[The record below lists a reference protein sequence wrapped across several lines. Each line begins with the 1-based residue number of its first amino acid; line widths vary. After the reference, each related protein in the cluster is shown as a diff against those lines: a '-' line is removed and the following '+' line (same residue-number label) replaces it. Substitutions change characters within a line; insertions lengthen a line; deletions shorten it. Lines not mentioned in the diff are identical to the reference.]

1 MPYLK
6 SVCIHSTVDRS
17 LEYILDPE
25 KTEGKYMT
33 SLNCL
38 SDPKAAYDMMKLVY
52 EQHSGKRFDAPIPKE
67 GKARVKAIHYIIS
80 FDPKDNVSPS
90 KAMVIGRE
98 FVKKMFGLDCQCVIA
113 SHTDTDNTHLHILVN
128 SYDIAGKK
136 LYSNWHTLNHA
147 KEVSDEVCKRYGIE
161 PYKGKGRGGGTIAY
175 NEWQHRKNKT
185 SWKQQIAEKIDELIS
200 QVRSVDDLIETLKVQ
215 GYEIKRG
222 KYISIKAPGQERF
235 VRTKTLGED
244 YTEESLST
252 RIRFNYVE
260 GGFSIAQYVT
270 NELYRAYAEVT
281 DGIYRLDDSPAN
293 ELDRMYA
300 ILYVLNEKDI
310 KSIGEVEG
318 KRRDIEKELERLQK
332 EVDQVSFE
340 QSKREEIIYHAE
352 QYFKYKDIENPT
364 DYELQMLETF
374 RQSMEKNDIHSET
387 DVDKLRDKHKQYAN
401 YLSQLEEYRQSL
413 KSYQAVY
420 TDIQATYAQISKGD
434 YISNLVEQERRRKVA
449 GQLTKEKQKL
459 TESKRKTRR

>member
-1 MPYLK
+1 
-6 SVCIHSTVDRS
+6 
-17 LEYILDPE
+17 
-25 KTEGKYMT
+25 MT

-38 SDPKAAYDMMKLVY
+38 TDPKAAYDMMKLVY
-52 EQHSGKRFDAPIPKE
+52 EQHSGKLFDAPIPKE

-80 FDPKDNVSPS
+80 FDPKDNVSPL

-128 SYDIAGKK
+128 SYGISGKK
-136 LYSNWHTLNHA
+136 IYSNWHTLNHA
-147 KEVSDEVCKRYGIE
+147 REISDEVCKSFGIE

-185 SWKQQIAEKIDELIS
+185 SWKQQIAEKIDELIP
-200 QVRSVDDLIETLKVQ
+200 QVRSVDDLIETLKAL
-215 GYEIKRG
+215 GYEIKHG
-222 KYISIKAPGQERF
+222 KYISVRAPGQERF

-260 GGFSIAQYVT
+260 GGFSISQYDT
-270 NELYRAYAEVT
+270 NELYKAYAEVT
-281 DGIYRLDDSPAN
+281 DGIYKLDERHSD

-374 RQSMEKNDIHSET
+374 RHSMEKNDIHSET
-387 DVDKLRDKHKQYAN
+387 DVDKLRDKQKQYTD

-434 YISNLVEQERRRKVA
+434 YISNLVEQERRKKVA

>member
-17 LEYILDPE
+17 LNYILDPE
-25 KTEGKYMT
+25 KTNGKYIT
-33 SLNCL
+33 SLNCMA
-38 SDPKAAYDMMKLVY
+38 DPKAAYDMMKLVY

-98 FVKKMFGLDCQCVIA
+98 FVKKMFGMDCQCVIA
-113 SHTDTDNTHLHILVN
+113 AHTDTDNMHLHILVN
-128 SYDIAGKK
+128 SYDISGKK
-136 LYSNWHTLNHA
+136 IYSNWHTLNRA
-147 KEVSDEVCKRYGIE
+147 REISDEVCKRYGIE
-161 PYKGKGRGGGTIAY
+161 PYKGKGRDGGTVVY
-175 NEWQHRKNKT
+175 NEWQHRKEGT
-185 SWKQQIAEKIDELIS
+185 SWKKQIAEKINELIP
-200 QVRSVDDLIETLKVQ
+200 QVQSVDDLIETLKAQ

-222 KYISIKAPGQERF
+222 KYISVKAPGQERY

-244 YTEESLST
+244 YTEESLAT

-260 GGFSIAQYVT
+260 GGFSIAQYDT
-270 NELYRAYAEVT
+270 SELYHAYADVT
-281 DGIYRLDDSPAN
+281 DGIYKLDDSPAD

-310 KSIGEVEG
+310 NSIGEVEG
-318 KRRDIEKELERLQK
+318 KSQQISKELERLQK
-332 EVDQVSFE
+332 EADLVSFG
-340 QSKREEIIYHAE
+340 QTKREEIIYHAE

-387 DVDKLRDKHKQYAN
+387 DVDKLRDKHKQYEE
-401 YLSQLEEYRQSL
+401 YLSQLEGYKQSL
-413 KSYQAVY
+413 LSYRAVY
-420 TDIQATYAQISKGD
+420 ADIQATYAQISKGD
-434 YISNLVEQERRRKVA
+434 YISNIVEQERRRKAV
-449 GQLTKEKQKL
+449 GQQTKEKQKPS
-459 TESKRKTRR
+459 TSKKKTRR

>member
-6 SVCIHSTVDRS
+6 SVCVHATVDRS
-17 LEYILDPE
+17 LNYILDHE
-25 KTEGKYMT
+25 KTEGKYIT

-38 SDPKAAYDMMKLVY
+38 TDPKAAYDMMKLVY

-90 KAMVIGRE
+90 KAMVIGRG

-128 SYDIAGKK
+128 SYGISGKK
-136 LYSNWHTLNHA
+136 IYSNWHTLNHA
-147 KEVSDEVCKRYGIE
+147 REISDEVCKSFGIV

-200 QVRSVDDLIETLKVQ
+200 KVQSVDDLIETLKVQ

-260 GGFSIAQYVT
+260 GGFSIAQYDT

-332 EVDQVSFE
+332 EVEQVSFE
-340 QSKREEIIYHAE
+340 QTKREEIIYHAE

>member
-17 LEYILDPE
+17 LNYILDPE

-52 EQHSGKRFDAPIPKE
+52 EQHSGKRFDAPVPKE
-67 GKARVKAIHYIIS
+67 GKARVKVIHFIIS

-98 FVKKMFGLDCQCVIA
+98 FVKKMFGMDCQCVIA
-113 SHTDTDNTHLHILVN
+113 SHTDTENTHLHILVN
-128 SYDIAGKK
+128 SYEISGKK
-136 LYSNWHTLNHA
+136 IYSNWHTLNHA
-147 KEVSDEVCKRYGIE
+147 KEISDEVCKSFGIE
-161 PYKGKGRGGGTIAY
+161 TYKGKGRGGGTIVY
-175 NEWQHRKNKT
+175 NEWLHRKEGT
-185 SWKQQIAEKIDELIS
+185 SWKKQIAEKIDELIP
-200 QVRSVDDLIETLKVQ
+200 QVRSVDDLIETLKAL
-215 GYEIKRG
+215 GYEIRHG
-222 KYISIKAPGQERF
+222 KYISVRAPGQERF

-244 YTEESLST
+244 YTEESLVT

-260 GGFSIAQYVT
+260 GGFSIAQYDT
-270 NELYRAYAEVT
+270 SELYRAYAEVT
-281 DGIYRLDDSPAN
+281 DGIYKLDDSPAD

-310 KSIGEVEG
+310 NSIGEVEG
-318 KRRDIEKELERLQK
+318 KQRDIEKELERLQK

-340 QSKREEIIYHAE
+340 QAKREEIIYHAE

-374 RQSMEKNDIHSET
+374 RKSMEENNIHTES
-387 DVDKLRDKHKQYAN
+387 DVDKLKDKQKQYAG
-401 YLSQLEEYRQSL
+401 YLSQLEGYRRSL
-413 KSYQAVY
+413 QSYQAVY

-434 YISNLVEQERRRKVA
+434 YISNLVEQERRRKA
-449 GQLTKEKQKL
+449 SGQKGNKIQNPTVPKKNMM
-459 TESKRKTRR
+459 R

>member
-1 MPYLK
+1 
-6 SVCIHSTVDRS
+6 
-17 LEYILDPE
+17 
-25 KTEGKYMT
+25 MT

-52 EQHSGKRFDAPIPKE
+52 EQHSGKRFDAPVPKE
-67 GKARVKAIHYIIS
+67 GKARLKAIHYIIS

-128 SYDIAGKK
+128 SYDISGKK
-136 LYSNWHTLNHA
+136 IYSNWHTLNHA
-147 KEVSDEVCKRYGIE
+147 REVSDEVCKSFGIE
-161 PYKGKGRGGGTIAY
+161 PYKGKGRNGGTIAY
-175 NEWQHRKNKT
+175 NEWLHRKEGT
-185 SWKQQIAEKIDELIS
+185 SWKQQIAEKIDELIP
-200 QVRSVDDLIETLKVQ
+200 QVRSVDDLIETLKAL
-215 GYEIKRG
+215 GYEIKHG
-222 KYISIKAPGQERF
+222 KYISVRAPGQERF

-260 GGFSIAQYVT
+260 GGFSIAQYDT
-270 NELYRAYAEVT
+270 NELYKAYAEVT

-318 KRRDIEKELERLQK
+318 KRRDIEKEMERLQK

-352 QYFKYKDIENPT
+352 QYFKYKDIDNPT

-387 DVDKLRDKHKQYAN
+387 DVDKLRDKHKQYEE
-401 YLSQLEEYRQSL
+401 YLSQLEGYKQSL
-413 KSYQAVY
+413 LSYKLVY
-420 TDIQATYAQISKGD
+420 ADIQATYAQISKGD
-434 YISNLVEQERRRKVA
+434 YISNLVEQERRRGLPSSRLKKNRN
-449 GQLTKEKQKL
+449 QQRQ
-459 TESKRKTRR
+459 RKI

>member
-1 MPYLK
+1 
-6 SVCIHSTVDRS
+6 
-17 LEYILDPE
+17 
-25 KTEGKYMT
+25 MT

-52 EQHSGKRFDAPIPKE
+52 EQHSGKRFDAPVPKE
-67 GKARVKAIHYIIS
+67 GKARLKAIHYIIS

-128 SYDIAGKK
+128 SYDISGKK
-136 LYSNWHTLNHA
+136 IYSNWHTLNHA
-147 KEVSDEVCKRYGIE
+147 REVSDEVCKSFGIE
-161 PYKGKGRGGGTIAY
+161 PYKGKGRNGGTIAY
-175 NEWQHRKNKT
+175 NEWLHRKEGT
-185 SWKQQIAEKIDELIS
+185 SWKQQIAEKIDELIP
-200 QVRSVDDLIETLKVQ
+200 QVRSVDDLIETLKAL
-215 GYEIKRG
+215 GYEIKHG
-222 KYISIKAPGQERF
+222 KYISVRAPGQERF
-235 VRTKTLGED
+235 VMTKTLGED

-260 GGFSIAQYVT
+260 GGFSIAQYDT
-270 NELYRAYAEVT
+270 NELYKAYAEVT

-318 KRRDIEKELERLQK
+318 KRRDIEKEMERLQK

-352 QYFKYKDIENPT
+352 QYFKYKDIDNPT

-387 DVDKLRDKHKQYAN
+387 DVDKLRDKHKQYEE
-401 YLSQLEEYRQSL
+401 YLSQLEGYKQSL
-413 KSYQAVY
+413 LSYKLVY
-420 TDIQATYAQISKGD
+420 ADIQATYAQISKGD
-434 YISNLVEQERRRKVA
+434 YISNLVEQERRRGLPSSRLKKNRN
-449 GQLTKEKQKL
+449 QQRQ
-459 TESKRKTRR
+459 RKI